1 MSTTNIL
8 HVLVYLQNWGEEGG
22 LMEFL
27 KRSPHAVSIF
37 HIMGRYSYIIDSNFD
52 DKEQLNDWIN
62 QLKTIQLAAGPP
74 AVISM
79 QSQKVIDVF
88 KQKKDF
94 DLKDYRELTDRFH
107 FFMLIDNPHHDAQ
120 LIELLRKMRIVHSIL
135 HIQGASSF
143 IVEVIT
149 ESYDSYR
156 KLLAKTKT
164 LKSIRHIETLEVL
177 SVNKYRNKVIE
188 KGGKLTY
195 PQTDIR
201 ELYTL

>member
-1 MSTTNIL
+1 MSKNNLL
-8 HVLVYLQNWGEEGG
+8 HVLVFVQNWGEEDG

-27 KRSPHAVSIF
+27 KVSPHAVSIF
-37 HIMGRYSYIIDSNFD
+37 HIMGRYSYIVDSNFD
-52 DKEQLNDWIN
+52 GKEQLNDWIN
-62 QLKTIQLAAGPP
+62 ELKRIKLVAGPP
-74 AVISM
+74 AVLSV
-79 QSQKVIDVF
+79 QTQKVIDVF

-94 DLKDYRELTDRFH
+94 DLKDYRELTDPFH
-107 FFMLIDNPHHDAQ
+107 FFMLIDNPHHDEQ
-120 LIELLRKMRIVHSIL
+120 LIELLKKMRIVNSML

-164 LKSIRHIETLEVL
+164 LNSIQHIETLEVL
-177 SVNKYRNKVIE
+177 SVNKYRNQVIGR
-188 KGGKLTY
+188 GGELQY
-195 PQTDIR
+195 PKTDIR